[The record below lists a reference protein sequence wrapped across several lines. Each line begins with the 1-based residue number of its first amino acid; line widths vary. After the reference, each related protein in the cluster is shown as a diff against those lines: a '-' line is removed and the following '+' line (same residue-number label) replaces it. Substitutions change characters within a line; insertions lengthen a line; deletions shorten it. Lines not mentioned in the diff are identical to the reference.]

1 MTYMKAETPSPDH
14 FGLPVHKYEL
24 DPMTFANGTVHEPN
38 SCFQNNIP
46 SGLQNNTFCGGE
58 NVPIYLSFPHFYQ
71 VCIFS
76 LLKSSKTKVLQM
88 PFP

>member
-1 MTYMKAETPSPDH
+1 MTYLKAETPSPDH
-14 FGLPVHKYEL
+14 FGLPVHEYEL
-24 DPMTFANGTVHEPN
+24 DPKTFANGTVHEPN

-71 VCIFS
+71 VWYYCLFI
-76 LLKSSKTKVLQM
+76 KAEKVRLYSWN
-88 PFP
+88 F